1 MTPELEYRIT
11 ANSLEILRSLVA
23 SHAIFNTLTV
33 IQNEILL
40 HNRQQALGALSKFS
54 KFLRSAA
61 SGSSDT
67 KNAMSKELQ
76 FMRCYTDLEELRFKD
91 SLSFTHGSMPEAE
104 GGDVP
109 SLLLVPFCEIALLRW
124 VKSNVEQEVHLK
136 ISAETKED
144 MLHVVIRSE
153 QKAKAWEE
161 LYLSA
166 EQQHRVDLFHQRLN
180 LLQEIYPGLSYKGD
194 AQGPELVLPIN

>member
-1 MTPELEYRIT
+1 MTSEFELKMT

-61 SGSSDT
+61 SGSQDT
-67 KNAMSKELQ
+67 KNEIGKELQ
-76 FMRCYTDLEELRFKD
+76 FLKCYTELEELRFKD
-91 SLSFTHGSMPEAE
+91 SVSFAFNDLPLDES
-104 GGDVP
+104 GDVP

-124 VKSNVEQEVHLK
+124 VKSNIDQQVRLVV
-136 ISAETKED
+136 SAEIHED
-144 MLHVVIRSE
+144 LLKVQIHSDL
-153 QKAKAWEE
+153 KAKSWEE

-166 EQQHRVDLFHQRLN
+166 EQKHRLDLFLQRIN
-180 LLQEIYPGLSYKGD
+180 LLQDMYTGLQYIGD
-194 AQGPELVLPIN
+194 SQKPELILPLS